1 MKIQKIK
8 LPSPFPPNHTN
19 AYLINDFLLVDAG
32 VNSEEN
38 VKILEK
44 FGDEVILFLTHPHA
58 DHFGAAYLFK
68 FVYGHE
74 ITCKRLRDAEE
85 EYFELVYHHFISE
98 GLPESLA
105 KKMQERARERY
116 RGYVIPYDN
125 CKKAPEKIK
134 VDGDVFD
141 VIHTPGHS
149 FGHLCLY
156 HKETK
161 TIFCGD
167 IVLENITPNPVIEP
181 INEEKRLCVL
191 DHYIKTLRELY
202 NLEVRKAYPGHREI
216 RKDWRELILSFIDN
230 WRNRSLEIWRLA
242 DGKTAFEIATTL
254 FPDIKQIFLA
264 MTETIAHADF
274 LLSNNLV
281 EKRGVRYFR
290 CSEREEVE
298 ELWRGI
304 KERITRGERG
314 Q

>member
-1 MKIQKIK
+1 MRIRKIE

-19 AYLINDFLLVDAG
+19 SYLINDVLLVDAG

-44 FGDEVILFLTHPHA
+44 LSDDVVLFLTHPHA

-74 ITCKRLRDAEE
+74 VTCRRLKDAEA

-98 GLPESLA
+98 GLPEKLA

-116 RGYVIPYDN
+116 HGYVIPCEN
-125 CKKAPEKIK
+125 CKKPPKRIR
-134 VDGDVFD
+134 VDEDVFE

-167 IVLENITPNPVIEP
+167 IVLEDITPNPVIEP
-181 INEEKRLCVL
+181 LNESKRLCVL
-191 DHYIKTLRELY
+191 EYYVETLKKLY
-202 NLEVRKAYPGHREI
+202 SLDVEKAYPGHREI
-216 RKDWRELILSFIDN
+216 RRKWRALILDYVTN
-230 WRNRSLEIWRLA
+230 WRSRSLQVWEVA
-242 DGKTAFEIATTL
+242 EGKTAFEIATTI
-254 FPDIKQIFLA
+254 FPDIKQIFLS
-264 MTETIAHADF
+264 MTETIAHVDF
-274 LLSNNLV
+274 LLSNDLL
-281 EKRGVRYFR
+281 ERRDGRYFR
-290 CSEREEVE
+290 CSERGEVE
-298 ELWRGI
+298 ELWR
-304 KERITRGERG
+304 RIREEIAKGGENP
-314 Q
+314 